1 MFCFYSREGE
11 KVLGLFGLYFKKL
24 WIFFFFLSF
33 LIWSFTTHKCTVP
46 TSQHRLMT
54 HATHPGRIQGFSSG
68 ISTKLSNNIPG
79 DSCQDLTGVSVQL
92 VLLDEKHIRI
102 MVTSVG
108 KTHRLQSVGLAPSEW
123 VVSCLV
129 PINRASLVQRTPLKR
144 RINKQTGDGPRNSSF
159 YSNFSRLQLQTL
171 VKKPRTALSV
181 GVSGPRQIKAV
192 SKLSCQELIWFFR
205 GNYGEVM
212 VAFRDGW
219 LFCQSPTISFL
230 SVGDTAASAGLLR
243 FIAQ

>member
-92 VLLDEKHIRI
+92 VFLDEKHIRI

-108 KTHRLQSVGLAPSEW
+108 KTPRWQSVGPAPSEW

-129 PINRASLVQRTPLKR
+129 PINRTSLVQRTPLKR
-144 RINKQTGDGPRNSSF
+144 RINKQTSGRRAKKQQFLQQFLPPSTANSHQKAP
-159 YSNFSRLQLQTL
+159 N
-171 VKKPRTALSV
+171 SV
-181 GVSGPRQIKAV
+181 ICGREWSEA
-192 SKLSCQELIWFFR
+192 
-205 GNYGEVM
+205 
-212 VAFRDGW
+212 D
-219 LFCQSPTISFL
+219 
-230 SVGDTAASAGLLR
+230 
-243 FIAQ
+243 